1 MSFSL
6 YTSSILSN
14 LYVLNSGSLCAEY
27 SLLDM
32 IMTGFFSVVLKL
44 DLHVY
49 PIKAVH
55 NSSVMQ
61 KENDILI
68 TMHFVGKHVLI
79 Y

>member
-14 LYVLNSGSLCAEY
+14 LNVLNSGSLCAKY

-32 IMTGFFSVVLKL
+32 IRTFFFSNFEPRLN
-44 DLHVY
+44 VY
-49 PIKAVH
+49 LIKAVH
-55 NSSVMQ
+55 NSSVTQ
-61 KENDILI
+61 NENDILI
-68 TMHFVGKHVLI
+68 TMSFVYI

>member
-1 MSFSL
+1 M

-14 LYVLNSGSLCAEY
+14 RNVLNSGSLCAKY

-32 IMTGFFSVVLKL
+32 IQTGFFSVIMKL

-55 NSSVMQ
+55 NSSGLQ
-61 KENDILI
+61 KENGILI